1 MENVIQS
8 HNQLRVTVKAVGLDE
23 RILKLFGEVLNKGD
37 QGEVMFKYDGDLT
50 ILTQTLS
57 QYPLEKLLIEP
68 YNDEE

>member
-37 QGEVMFKYDGDLT
+37 QGGSHC
-50 ILTQTLS
+50 LS
-57 QYPLEKLLIEP
+57 MMVI
-68 YNDEE
+68 

>member
-37 QGEVMFKYDGDLT
+37 QGEVMFKYIYT
-50 ILTQTLS
+50 F
-57 QYPLEKLLIEP
+57 
-68 YNDEE
+68 